1 MILRIVLTLLVLL
14 PSMAYSMDNNL
25 FKDMMDKI
33 DARDFNAIEKFLK
46 NDQSMYSKDPEF
58 YVIL

>member
-33 DARDFNAIEKFLK
+33 DARDFTAIEKFLK